1 MSQLQMQKLNEERKH
16 EKAMAE
22 IDIQK
27 DLSNINI
34 VVQSINNQ
42 KKILRLVTLQMENM
56 SLSMEN
62 GRLDMEQFIRLKSQ
76 YSQAYMTYLTLIK
89 SYFIC
94 IYKYRTLALFD
105 IEKNTTL
112 YEYDE

>member
-1 MSQLQMQKLNEERKH
+1 MVSEINKWIYKKYKMIQLQMQKLNEERKH

-42 KKILRLVTLQMENM
+42 KKIFL
-56 SLSMEN
+56 
-62 GRLDMEQFIRLKSQ
+62 
-76 YSQAYMTYLTLIK
+76 
-89 SYFIC
+89 
-94 IYKYRTLALFD
+94 
-105 IEKNTTL
+105 
-112 YEYDE
+112 